1 MELINGVIKKTN
13 AGYNSTENSF
23 IINHAF
29 PDLYCA
35 PYNFAIKKENGQYE
49 SIEVADIR
57 YSSREIKVYFGSLVL
72 TNNDEI
78 VYTFSVTQDDSSNS
92 ESE

>member
-1 MELINGVIKKTN
+1 MELINGVIKKAS
-13 AGYNSTENSF
+13 AGYNSIENSF

-49 SIEVADIR
+49 SIEVADVI
-57 YSSREIKVYFGSLVL
+57 YLSRAIKIYFGSLVI

-78 VYTFSVTQDDSSNS
+78 VYTFSVTQDSSNS
-92 ESE
+92 KSE